1 MVSSGVRKDR
11 NRDGYFKRNASQLPA
26 NVLEMLSNASAHEK
40 RRLVNEVVVRD
51 SKGSWT
57 INVASAILKEWQ
69 EKYVDVRKDKG
80 LVTKPSGLAATMWGG
95 WAGLEDA
102 KKRGEVW
109 VVTHSGKD
117 YYQWREFTE
126 TEREEHRG
134 GVATQGSRK
143 LDKASYQKINRA
155 LEEFDWD
162 LKLSPKVL

>member
-1 MVSSGVRKDR
+1 M
-11 NRDGYFKRNASQLPA
+11 
-26 NVLEMLSNASAHEK
+26 
-40 RRLVNEVVVRD
+40 RD

-102 KKRGEVW
+102 KKRGGVW

-117 YYQWREFTE
+117 YHQWRDFTE
-126 TEREEHRG
+126 TEREGHRG
-134 GVATQGSRK
+134 GVATEGSRQ
-143 LDKASYQKINRA
+143 LELATYHTINRA
-155 LEEFDWD
+155 LQEREWD
-162 LKLSPKVL
+162 LHLTPKELKDWEKDENAPPQQQIFGN